1 MRERGKD
8 GQRVSPENKM
18 GLPQYGYPPM
28 YHESPQPLHMSSMFG
43 PPRLP
48 HHEIFYP
55 PGFLPQTPLP
65 PRMDTRMYKEYLQQP
80 THFMHDNKA
89 VSDWLEKRRHPGWY
103 FMLEL
108 RTVFNLPPGRIS
120 SFQNVPQNNA
130 NFGLIQN
137 I

>member
-1 MRERGKD
+1 MLSKKEQDKPEKGDSGEAGKEKGKD

-28 YHESPQPLHMSSMFG
+28 YHEAPHTLHMSNMYG

-55 PGFLPQTPLP
+55 PSYLPQAP

-80 THFMHDNKA
+80 TQFMHDNKA
-89 VSDWLEKRRHPGWY
+89 VSEWLEKQRHPGLCSVVY
-103 FMLEL
+103 RSEL
-108 RTVFNLPPGRIS
+108 DKN
-120 SFQNVPQNNA
+120 
-130 NFGLIQN
+130 
-137 I
+137 